1 MITFK
6 KFLKFAEKRMP
17 EFLTATG
24 LVLNG
29 VSVVEAIRN
38 TPRALDELRSAEEE
52 KGEELTTK
60 EKIEA
65 AWKCYIPTMVTGVLG
80 AGCIIGGAVGFRKQN
95 AALVSL
101 YAISEG
107 ALSEYK
113 KKMIQE
119 LGETKVKEIEQKMD
133 QEVVNKLALPGDDDE
148 ESPNTALSLRR
159 RDICLDTWINK
170 PFYAS
175 EIEIREAVNELNDE
189 INHGDF
195 VSLNDFY
202 FKIGQ
207 DPVDF
212 GGEIGWDSDIGL
224 IDVRISSCVKDGR
237 PILTMTFK
245 NTPKSTP
252 YHRFY

>member
-1 MITFK
+1 MNKWKQI
-6 KFLKFAEKRMP
+6 LKFAEKRMP
-17 EFLTATG
+17 EMLVASGIMFEYAAIIDAVRHTPQAERLIAEQEDILGRPLTKMEIVKTC
-24 LVLNG
+24 
-29 VSVVEAIRN
+29 
-38 TPRALDELRSAEEE
+38 
-52 KGEELTTK
+52 
-60 EKIEA
+60 
-65 AWKCYIPTMVTGVLG
+65 WKCYIPTAIESTVGT
-80 AGCIIGGAVGFRKQN
+80 ACIIGGAVKYRKQN
-95 AALVSL
+95 AALMAL
-101 YAISEG
+101 YSMSEG

-113 KKMIQE
+113 KKTIE
-119 LGETKVKEIEQKMD
+119 VVGDEKVKEIEQKLD
-133 QEVVNKLALPGDDDE
+133 QEAVSKLALPGDNDE
-148 ESPNTALSLRR
+148 ESPNADLSLSR

-170 PFYAS
+170 KFYAS

-224 IDVRISSCVKDGR
+224 IDLRISSCVKDGR
-237 PILTMTFK
+237 AILTMSFK

-252 YHRFY
+252 YSRFY